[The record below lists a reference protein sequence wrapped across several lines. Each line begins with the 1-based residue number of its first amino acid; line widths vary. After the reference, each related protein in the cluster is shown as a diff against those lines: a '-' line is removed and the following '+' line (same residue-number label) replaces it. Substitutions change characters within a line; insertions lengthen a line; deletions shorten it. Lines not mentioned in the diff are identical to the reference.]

1 MQHIVTAND
10 LRPGIRKQWE
20 CVAAPLRLS
29 PVKLRWIDA
38 NPDDSNTSCIEFP
51 KLLLKTPQLGVA
63 KRSPKSAI
71 ENHRDRLRSRLS
83 PEQIADRAYEPDPDG
98 AVPLSLHG
106 DFAGDIRKI
115 HR

>member
-29 PVKLRWIDA
+29 PVNLRWIDA
-38 NPDDSNTSCIEFP
+38 DPDDSNTSCIEFP

-71 ENHRDRLRSRLS
+71 ENQRDCLRSRLS
-83 PEQIADRAYEPDPDG
+83 PEQIAEADG
-98 AVPLSLHG
+98 ISIL
-106 DFAGDIRKI
+106 IQ
-115 HR
+115 

>member
-29 PVKLRWIDA
+29 PVNLRWIDA

-51 KLLLKTPQLGVA
+51 KLLLKTPQLGRSEEHTSELQSRFDLVCRLLLEKKKEMEAPA
-63 KRSPKSAI
+63 KLTSDLCAGARWCTSA
-71 ENHRDRLRSRLS
+71 
-83 PEQIADRAYEPDPDG
+83 
-98 AVPLSLHG
+98 
-106 DFAGDIRKI
+106 
-115 HR
+115 